1 MEKARRHITE
11 GIITLALEIIY
22 LLTGEDCT
30 VVMKK
35 SKEVLNPR
43 DRPLPQSLIQER
55 RNDQKVLHLTNK
67 MIELLTGEEEWE
79 YLNRNTDLY
88 KDVMV
93 EDHQPKIS
101 PVESSRRR
109 RSEKR
114 CPSPLYSRACAKECV
129 SQELQSLL
137 VEDED
142 LFDFK
147 VEVIEDEEEEDRPLK
162 EEEVSTEISTETGRE
177 EKDIIPGSPEEYRIA
192 SVMSHLYQFRT
203 DLSSD
208 LSKHE
213 ESFSDQPYVDFCDSE
228 QSGRELYFCSECEK
242 CFITKSKLLTH
253 RRTHRNEKKFL
264 CSQCGIYFSQKTTLV
279 QHQKLH
285 TDGKLSSMVQHPL
298 SHMAETL
305 FHCSDCGEGFADR
318 LALLNHQKNHMRL
331 KSFSCSECGKYFA
344 LKSGLA
350 RHQRI
355 HTGEKPF
362 PCSEC
367 WKFFAVKSDL
377 VKHQRIHTG
386 EKPFLC
392 SECGKRFTQKTHF
405 TKHQRTHTGE
415 KPYSCSDCGKCFSQ
429 KPHLVKHKRI
439 HTGEKPFKCSECG
452 RGFTG
457 KQILLKH
464 QRIHTSH
471 LPSFSG
477 SDTIQL
483 SRTKSSMK
491 PKLCNT
497 SGAS

>member
-1 MEKARRHITE
+1 M
-11 GIITLALEIIY
+11 
-22 LLTGEDCT
+22 
-30 VVMKK
+30 
-35 SKEVLNPR
+35 
-43 DRPLPQSLIQER
+43 
-55 RNDQKVLHLTNK
+55 
-67 MIELLTGEEEWE
+67 EEWE
-79 YLNRNTDLY
+79 YLKRNTDLY
-88 KDVMV
+88 KDVNM
-93 EDHQPKIS
+93 EDHQPPIS
-101 PVESSRRR
+101 AVGSSRRR
-109 RSEKR
+109 PSERR
-114 CPSPLYSRACAKECV
+114 CPSPLYSRTHAEECV
-129 SQELQSLL
+129 SQELQG
-137 VEDED
+137 ED
-142 LFDFK
+142 LIDFK
-147 VEVIEDEEEEDRPLK
+147 VEVIEEEEDGPLK
-162 EEEVSTEISTETGRE
+162 EEEVSTAISTECRRE
-177 EKDIIPGSPEEYRIA
+177 EDIIPDCPGEHHIA
-192 SVMSHLYQFRT
+192 SVMSQLYQFRA

-208 LSKHE
+208 FSKNV
-213 ESFSDQPYVDFCDSE
+213 ESFSDQPDVDFCDSE

-285 TDGKLSSMVQHPL
+285 TDGNLSSMVQYPIT
-298 SHMAETL
+298 HMAETS
-305 FHCSDCGEGFADR
+305 FHCSDCGEGFADS
-318 LALLNHQKNHMRL
+318 LVLLNHQQNHMGL

-362 PCSEC
+362 PCSVC

-429 KPHLVKHKRI
+429 KPHLVKHQRI

-464 QRIHTSH
+464 QRVHTSH
-471 LPSFSG
+471 LPTFPG
-477 SDTIQL
+477 SDTVQL

-491 PKLCNT
+491 PKLCST